1 MAKKIQS
8 MIPGSIFKWVLYIS
22 SYIPICAMIFLK
34 NLKSFSKK
42 EIIKTW
48 NSNVNFWIILIA
60 LSVLSFLVLIG
71 WLILLKCLSKQ
82 RNSSV
87 EVKEYTLKD
96 SEVLNFFVTYI
107 IPILSL
113 NPKSQPSVV
122 MNMFLVIIE
131 GIYFVNNNAVYYNVM
146 LILMGYHIFS
156 FDEENII
163 ITRLSKADLVFDEKN
178 AKQIGTT
185 NIYYI

>member
-1 MAKKIQS
+1 M
-8 MIPGSIFKWVLYIS
+8 
-22 SYIPICAMIFLK
+22 
-34 NLKSFSKK
+34 
-42 EIIKTW
+42 
-48 NSNVNFWIILIA
+48 IA